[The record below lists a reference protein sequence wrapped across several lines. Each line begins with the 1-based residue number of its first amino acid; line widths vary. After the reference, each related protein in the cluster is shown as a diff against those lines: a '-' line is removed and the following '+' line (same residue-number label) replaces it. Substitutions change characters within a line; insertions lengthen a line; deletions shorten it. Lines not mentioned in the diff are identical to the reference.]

1 MSELLDFLIDLP
13 KPLPVDSTEAD
24 TRALVIDPLLKHLGW
39 GTSSIRRE
47 PYAGWTDA
55 RGFIDY
61 LLTQDGKPMMVLE
74 AKKIGRSFNL
84 PQNLTKQRLTTY
96 RKLRAIASPS
106 LIEALDQ
113 CLRYAQ
119 HTGAIYACATN
130 GCDWILFK
138 PSHSFRALPDAM
150 VIIFNGIDQ
159 VISRIDQFADLLSYS
174 AIQEG
179 KAEKLL
185 LGRELKRPLF
195 AMRLQDAFPYHDD
208 PTIEEEDYSNI
219 LDQFLAHYVEELTNE
234 GDFEECYCPVR
245 TNKATLKTIEAL
257 LAARLETAKEA
268 PRAEAENFNQ
278 AMLSAPVFPDLASGR
293 IVVLH
298 GEVGVGKSSFL
309 RHCELLLKKGGK
321 LDQAVWA
328 RVDLLPFQDRP
339 FTASDRDEMLQLICR
354 EILDQVSVVT
364 ESMSGSYDPDEW
376 THLRDIY
383 NTEVR
388 RFQKSRYPKSDDSD
402 QDYVKNAREYV
413 WAISQ
418 KDPQDHL
425 VRVIKWL
432 TLNCKLPVIVA
443 LDNSDQLGLPFQ
455 EFLYK
460 LSEKLKV
467 TTSAVVILVMRT
479 EALASHSIR
488 EHSIASVKEQFLVQ
502 KAPLAT
508 VLEKRFNRIL
518 TRLPHAYPAT
528 AQKVARDRISVLI
541 ETIGYEASLGSQA
554 FQVVQAAGNGSLRDN
569 LKAVSA
575 IFRSSPKAMDKLV
588 VDQHGKGQARL
599 TLAATL
605 RALMKSDLSSADG
618 NKLIPNIF
626 AVDSQLTMPYSLG
639 LRILQHIRAKGTHVN
654 YEFSSL
660 LNDFSIAG
668 IDRLIVERTVQR
680 LRYDRFVAVTH
691 MLPDIR
697 GEDIPKV
704 ARLGEVLLDIIL
716 NELSYV
722 SRSAIETFIY
732 DKYVYGN
739 MKSAWLSGPG
749 EFQKKFDAIGRL
761 FSNMVREDDIL
772 FRQVIET
779 SHLEHS
785 INSPLP
791 GVLSMENSN
800 KGLKIDAGD

>member
-1 MSELLDFLIDLP
+1 
-13 KPLPVDSTEAD
+13 
-24 TRALVIDPLLKHLGW
+24 
-39 GTSSIRRE
+39 
-47 PYAGWTDA
+47 
-55 RGFIDY
+55 
-61 LLTQDGKPMMVLE
+61 
-74 AKKIGRSFNL
+74 
-84 PQNLTKQRLTTY
+84 
-96 RKLRAIASPS
+96 
-106 LIEALDQ
+106 
-113 CLRYAQ
+113 
-119 HTGAIYACATN
+119 
-130 GCDWILFK
+130 
-138 PSHSFRALPDAM
+138 
-150 VIIFNGIDQ
+150 
-159 VISRIDQFADLLSYS
+159 
-174 AIQEG
+174 
-179 KAEKLL
+179 
-185 LGRELKRPLF
+185 
-195 AMRLQDAFPYHDD
+195 
-208 PTIEEEDYSNI
+208 
-219 LDQFLAHYVEELTNE
+219 
-234 GDFEECYCPVR
+234 
-245 TNKATLKTIEAL
+245 
-257 LAARLETAKEA
+257 
-268 PRAEAENFNQ
+268 
-278 AMLSAPVFPDLASGR
+278 
-293 IVVLH
+293 
-298 GEVGVGKSSFL
+298 
-309 RHCELLLKKGGK
+309 
-321 LDQAVWA
+321 
-328 RVDLLPFQDRP
+328 
-339 FTASDRDEMLQLICR
+339 
-354 EILDQVSVVT
+354 
-364 ESMSGSYDPDEW
+364 MSGSYDPDEW

-388 RFQKSRYPKSDDSD
+388 RFQKSRYPSSDDSD
-402 QDYVKNAREYV
+402 PDYIRSAREYV
-413 WAISQ
+413 WALSQ

-443 LDNSDQLGLPFQ
+443 LDNSDQLGLAFQ

-460 LSEKLKV
+460 LSEKLKA

-518 TRLPHAYPAT
+518 ASLPQAYPAT
-528 AQKVARDRISVLI
+528 VQKVARDRISVLI
-541 ETIGYEASLGSQA
+541 ETIGYEANLGSQA

-639 LRILQHIRAKGTHVN
+639 LRILQHIRAKGAHIN

-668 IDRLIVERTVQR
+668 LDRVIVEKTVRR
-680 LRYDRFVAVTH
+680 LRYDRFISVTH

-704 ARLGEVLLDIIL
+704 AKLGEVLLDIIL
-716 NELSYV
+716 EELSYV
-722 SRSAIETFIY
+722 SRSAMETFIY
-732 DKYVYGN
+732 DKAIYGN
-739 MKSAWLSGPG
+739 MRSAWLSGPG
-749 EFQKKFDAIGRL
+749 EFQKKFDAIGRI
-761 FSNMVREDDIL
+761 FCNMVREDDVV
-772 FRQVIET
+772 FRKNIET

-791 GVLSMENSN
+791 GILSKEI
-800 KGLKIDAGD
+800 K

>member
-1 MSELLDFLIDLP
+1 MSALLDFLLDLP
-13 KPLPVDSTEAD
+13 KPLPLDGTEAD
-24 TRALVIDPLLKHLGW
+24 TRALVIDPLLQHLGW
-39 GTSSIRRE
+39 GRGSIKRE

-61 LLTQDGKPMMVLE
+61 LLIQDGRPLMVLE
-74 AKKIGRSFNL
+74 AKKTGRSFSL
-84 PQNLTKQRLTTY
+84 PQILTNQRVTTY
-96 RKLRAIASPS
+96 KKIRATASQN

-113 CLRYAQ
+113 CLKYAQ
-119 HTGAIYACATN
+119 HTGAIYTCATN
-130 GCDWILFK
+130 GCDWIFFK
-138 PSHSFRALPDAM
+138 PSHSFRALPDAR
-150 VIIFNGIDQ
+150 VIVFNGIDQ
-159 VISRIDQFADLLSYS
+159 IVSRIDEFCNLLGYS
-174 AIQEG
+174 QIQEG

-195 AMRLQDAFPYHDD
+195 AMRLQDAFPYRDD

-234 GDFEECYCPVR
+234 NDFDECYCPVR
-245 TNKATLKTIEAL
+245 TNKVTVKTIEAL
-257 LAARLETAKEA
+257 LNARMEVAREA
-268 PRAEAENFNQ
+268 LLTKSDGFSQ
-278 AMLSAPVFPDLASGR
+278 AILSTPVLPDLPSGR

-309 RHCELLLKKGGK
+309 RHCELFLRKSGK
-321 LDQAVWA
+321 LDHAVWA

-339 FTASDRDEMLQLICR
+339 FTASDRDEMLQLICK
-354 EILDQVSVVT
+354 EILDQVAEVT
-364 ESMSGSYDPDEW
+364 ESMSGNYDPNEW
-376 THLRDIY
+376 AHLRDIY
-383 NTEVR
+383 NFEVR
-388 RFQKSRYPKSDDSD
+388 KFQKSRYPHSDDSD
-402 QDYVKNAREYV
+402 LDYVKKAREYV
-413 WAISQ
+413 WEISQ

-432 TLNCKLPVIVA
+432 TLNCKLPVVVV
-443 LDNSDQLGLPFQ
+443 LDNSDQLGLQFQ

-460 LSEKLKV
+460 LSEKFKS
-467 TTSAVVILVMRT
+467 TTSAVIIVVMRT
-479 EALASHSIR
+479 EALVSHSIR

-508 VLEKRFNRIL
+508 VLEKRFSRIL
-518 TRLPHAYPAT
+518 TRLPQAYPAT

-554 FQVVQAAGNGSLRDN
+554 FQIIQAAGNGSLRDN

-588 VDQHGKGQARL
+588 VNQHDKGQARL

-605 RALMKSDLSSADG
+605 RALMKDDLTSADG
-618 NKLIPNIF
+618 NKLIPNVF

-639 LRILQHIRAKGTHVN
+639 LRILQQIRAKSAHVN
-654 YEFSSL
+654 YELSGL

-668 IDRLIVERTVQR
+668 IDRVIVERIVQR
-680 LRYDRFVAVTH
+680 LRYDRFLTVTH

-716 NELSYV
+716 NELSYL
-722 SRSAIETFIY
+722 SRSAFETFIY
-732 DKYVYGN
+732 DKSVYSN
-739 MKSAWLSGPG
+739 MRSAWLSNPG

-761 FSNMVREDDIL
+761 FLSMVREDDNL
-772 FRQVIET
+772 LRQSIEI

-785 INSPLP
+785 INSSLP
-791 GVLSMENSN
+791 GLLSVGNS
-800 KGLKIDAGD
+800 D